1 MGGGGRTVVQEI
13 TKPVQTYQDQWIKDR
28 FATGQQRYDELADWM
43 NQRKTALANP
53 TMYNVGDGQS
63 VTRDQLG
70 GYFQGQLADQK
81 KMFDAQIAEIKKQ
94 RDLDEETNKKRTD
107 VYQARLG
114 DISGMLGANRA
125 SLQMQG
131 EQLAR
136 AGIRD
141 RVRSYS
147 GTGGGFNR
155 AGLRIKTLNI

>member
-13 TKPVQTYQDQWIKDR
+13 TKPNPYQDQWIRDE
-28 FATGQQRYDELADWM
+28 FATGQKKYDELAAWM
-43 NQRKTALANP
+43 NQRKTALTNP

-81 KMFDAQIAEIKKQ
+81 KMFDAQIAEINKQ

-131 EQLAR
+131 EQLAK

-147 GTGGGFNR
+147 GTGSGFNR
-155 AGLRIKTLNI
+155 AGLRIQNLNV